1 MMLISEDIDNQV
13 IHDLVRDS
21 YGQSLED
28 QQALEEYQ
36 VALSKKRNSIS
47 SDSTRDYLKVE
58 QTRTALR
65 QKEFDRREVVGL
77 KEQLKPHGSDSMFS
91 YLSDR
96 SLLKHWVD
104 RFSNMVQELGK
115 ELAEYSYSHYV
126 QREGEIVHK
135 SRLFSTKYEDMSAN
149 YEALTA
155 HLDAYRCCLP
165 VEVETGIADRL
176 RTLES
181 FLDSMQHTRNIGYG
195 DTPKGR
201 SMKKDGESDQ

>member
-1 MMLISEDIDNQV
+1 MLISEDIDNQV
-13 IHDLVRDS
+13 IHDLLRDS
-21 YGQSLED
+21 YGQSSED
-28 QQALEEYQ
+28 QQALENYQ
-36 VALSKKRNSIS
+36 VALSNRSNSKS
-47 SDSTRDYLKVE
+47 SDSTKDYLKVV

-65 QKEFDRREVVGL
+65 QKEFDRCEVVGL

-96 SLLKHWVD
+96 SLLKHWVS

-115 ELAEYSYSHYV
+115 ELAEYSYSHSPP
-126 QREGEIVHK
+126 QREGELIHK
-135 SRLFSTKYEDMSAN
+135 SRLFSAKYEDMSAS
-149 YEALTA
+149 YEALTS
-155 HLDAYRCCLP
+155 HLDAHRCCLP

-181 FLDSMQHTRNIGYG
+181 FLGSMQHTRNVGYG

-201 SMKKDGESDQ
+201 SMKADGESNQ